1 MGKISYTIYITHF
14 FVISVMKALSS
25 LLAKKLH
32 FYQMIPMD
40 SGAKLYIDFGNSL
53 LANIY
58 LALNIILVLLLAD
71 FLYRVVEKPCINFG
85 KRKT

>member
-1 MGKISYTIYITHF
+1 
-14 FVISVMKALSS
+14 MKALSA
-25 LLAKKLH
+25 LLSKKLN
-32 FYQMIPMD
+32 FYQMIPMA
-40 SGAKLYIDFGNSL
+40 SGDGDTKLYIDFGSSL

-85 KRKT
+85 KRKI

>member
-1 MGKISYTIYITHF
+1 M
-14 FVISVMKALSS
+14 V
-25 LLAKKLH
+25 
-32 FYQMIPMD
+32 
-40 SGAKLYIDFGNSL
+40 SGDGDTRLYIDFGNSL

-71 FLYRVVEKPCINFG
+71 FVYRVVEKPCINFG